1 MSSRTAVLDFG
12 AYNNKLGLNTDE
24 SPRIIPNYISKA
36 KNERRKV
43 FIGDQLNECKDFSGF
58 FYVLPFQKGYLV
70 SWDVQRQ
77 LFDYMFNKDSLKGDV
92 DETHLVITEPQ
103 FNFTSIK
110 ECLDEIL
117 FEEYRFKAVC
127 RITAAQLAAWQRKQE
142 EEASKKHLCCLVV
155 DSGFSFT
162 HVVPICNGKIL
173 KKAVRRMDVGGKLLT
188 NHLKEIISY
197 RQLHVLDETYVM
209 NQVKEDCCFVSND
222 FMADIE
228 ITKKKKTL
236 NTIARDYILP
246 DYTNVKRGFIRPLDE
261 MWKKY
266 TGTEQVLRVN
276 NERFTVPE
284 TLFHPSDIGI
294 QQMGIPETIF
304 HSINQTPVYMQPHFY
319 MNIVLTG
326 GNTCLPGYRK
336 RVYDDVRS
344 LAPVDFDVNVHAS
357 DSPLTYSW
365 EGGVSLSKHEQFLT
379 NFCVT
384 RQEYEESG
392 RAICSQKFE
401 GGVPG

>member
-24 SPRIIPNYISKA
+24 RPRIIPNYISKA

-70 SWDVQRQ
+70 NWDVQRQ

-127 RITAAQLAAWQRKQE
+127 RITAAQLAARQRKQE

-173 KKAVRRMDVGGKLLT
+173 KKAVRRIDVGGKLLT

-266 TGTEQVLRVN
+266 TGTEQLLRVN

-304 HSINQTPVYMQPHFY
+304 HSINQTPVCMQPHFY

-357 DSPLTYSW
+357 DSPMTYSW